1 MDMFGAILDKMGDDG
16 LTEEQRVAAQRDKI
30 LEYLVVNRDVPERL
44 AHELMSKMTDEQIM
58 SQGKKVA
65 ETIETVS
72 NAVRRNP
79 ELSGNLGPFTV
90 KKLFQQAN
98 SLFQQANS
106 LSELAESS
114 FVAGILMAR
123 SDGTTPDLSFGTGFN
138 SDGSSVNRQDLPHGH
153 ELAQDMAP
161 RPPRK

>member
-16 LTEEQRVAAQRDKI
+16 LTEEQRVAAQRHKI
-30 LEYLVVNRDVPERL
+30 LEYLVINRDVPERL

-79 ELSGNLGPFTV
+79 ELSGNLGPLTV
-90 KKLFQQAN
+90 EKFIRQTN
-98 SLFQQANS
+98 SLRD
-106 LSELAESS
+106 LEESP
-114 FVAGILMAR
+114 FVARIFFEK
-123 SDGTTPDLSFGTGFN
+123 SDGITTDLSFGN
-138 SDGSSVNRQDLPHGH
+138 GSSVNRQDLPHGH

-161 RPPRK
+161 RPPRR

>member
-98 SLFQQANS
+98 SL
-106 LSELAESS
+106 SELAESS

>member
-1 MDMFGAILDKMGDDG
+1 MDMFGAILDKMDDDG

-58 SQGKKVA
+58 SQGKRVA

-98 SLFQQANS
+98 SLS
-106 LSELAESS
+106 DLAESS

-123 SDGTTPDLSFGTGFN
+123 SDGATPDLSFGTGFN

>member
-98 SLFQQANS
+98 SLS
-106 LSELAESS
+106 DLAESS

>member
-16 LTEEQRVAAQRDKI
+16 LTEEQRVAAQRHKI
-30 LEYLVVNRDVPERL
+30 LEYLVINRDVPERL

-98 SLFQQANS
+98 SLS
-106 LSELAESS
+106 DLAESS